1 MFNVIF
7 EFRLENMWGRLPGI
21 ENQYWTIL
29 SSMEDSSQTLIFGCA
44 LLSYLQSKKNEE
56 LLQTV
61 KKSMLD
67 SFIKITISTKVKPD
81 SYLVENCKPLLK
93 ILSHEDFKGVLLP
106 ALLRAIL
113 RNPEIIMASVG
124 HILSSVSL
132 DLSSYAAELG
142 KPIATCLHSS
152 EDAIRDHSA
161 FATESLA
168 KQCSG
173 ASAVRGLLTLYFGVL
188 QGSDGKLTVTSHKIS
203 MLQGIGYL
211 SKHCVISPN
220 DHKLSCDTADHFVKI
235 LESEVHEGT
244 LNQALASLSL
254 WAARLGGQAPKPLME
269 IFKKGMTLKT
279 STPIVRTNYIRCMT
293 AAFHGESLAQ
303 SADLIPTLL
312 KSLEKAVAQPTQAP
326 AVAEGLAAASLL
338 LKCATIDS
346 KVSDSSF
353 YILLKAT
360 LTITFVL
367 D

>member
-1 MFNVIF
+1 
-7 EFRLENMWGRLPGI
+7 
-21 ENQYWTIL
+21 
-29 SSMEDSSQTLIFGCA
+29 MEASSQTLVFGCA
-44 LLSYLQSKKNEE
+44 LLTYLQSKKNEE

-67 SFIKITISTKVKPD
+67 SFIKIAVSTKIKPD
-81 SYLVENCKPLLK
+81 SYLVEHCKPLLK

-124 HILSSVSL
+124 HILGSVSL
-132 DLSSYAAELG
+132 DLSLYAAELG

-168 KQCSG
+168 KQCSE
-173 ASAVRGLLTLYFGVL
+173 AAAVRSLLTLYFGVL

-203 MLQGIGYL
+203 MLQGIGHL

-220 DHKLSCDTADHFVKI
+220 DHKLSCDAADNFVKI

-254 WAARLGGQAPKPLME
+254 WATRFSGQVPKSLIE

-279 STPIVRTNYIRCMT
+279 STPIVRANYIRCMA

-303 SADLIPTLL
+303 SAELIPTLL
-312 KSLEKAVAQPTQAP
+312 KSLERAVAQPTQAP
-326 AVAEGLAAASLL
+326 AIAEGLAATNLL
-338 LKCATIDS
+338 LRCATIDS
-346 KVSDSSF
+346 KV
-353 YILLKAT
+353 
-360 LTITFVL
+360 TFISLDVL
-367 D
+367 